1 MFRFGPPLGRRALLK
16 AGAVLATG
24 ALPRFAFARGGG
36 GSRRFVLVIL
46 RGALDGLGAVPA
58 FGDRAYASLRGALAF
73 DPNDAGLVD
82 LGRGFALA
90 PSLGPLGDWWRDG
103 SLIVVHAVATPY
115 RDRSHFA
122 GQDVL
127 ESGRGDPH
135 DAHDGWMNRLIALLD
150 DPGPHAAVSVGASV
164 PLVLRGDNEA
174 SSWMPGQDRSPSG
187 DLLDRIR
194 MMYRSDPHLYDRF
207 EAGLDITAFA
217 QGYDGAAQGATGDQV
232 ARIAEA
238 AGRLLAAA
246 DGPRI
251 AVLDLPGWDTH
262 FAQGDRLPKALDV
275 LAAALVALRRGLA
288 DAWADTAIAAATE
301 FGRTARPNGSGGTDH
316 GTASV
321 ALLAGGT
328 IAGGRVL
335 GDWPGLGRL
344 YQDRDLAPTTD
355 LRALLKGAL
364 IGHMGIPRGA
374 LERVVFPGS
383 DDVEPLPE
391 LMRASA

>member
-1 MFRFGPPLGRRALLK
+1 
-16 AGAVLATG
+16 
-24 ALPRFAFARGGG
+24 
-36 GSRRFVLVIL
+36 
-46 RGALDGLGAVPA
+46 VPA
-58 FGDRAYASLRGALAF
+58 IGDPAYASLRGALAF
-73 DPNDAGLVD
+73 DPGDPGLFD
-82 LGRGFALA
+82 LGRGFALS
-90 PSLGPLGDWWRDG
+90 PSLAPLGDWWREG
-103 SLIVVHAVATPY
+103 ALLLVHAVATPY
-115 RDRSHFA
+115 RERSHFA

-127 ESGRGDPH
+127 ESGRGDPA

-150 DPGPHAAVSVGASV
+150 DPGPHAAISVGASV

-174 SSWMPGQDRSPSG
+174 ASWMPGQDRSPSG

-207 EAGLDITAFA
+207 EAGLDVTAFA
-217 QGYDGAAQGATGDQV
+217 RTYDDPQDATGDQV
-232 ARIAEA
+232 SRIAEA

-262 FAQGDRLPKALDV
+262 FAQGTRLPKALDV
-275 LAAALVALRRGLA
+275 LAASLLALRRGLA
-288 DAWADTAIAAATE
+288 GAWADTAIAAATE

-321 ALLAGGT
+321 ALLAGGG

-364 IGHMGIPRGA
+364 VGHMGIARDA
-374 LERVVFPGS
+374 LERLVFPGS
-383 DDVEPLPE
+383 ADVAPLPE
-391 LMRASA
+391 LMRTGA

>member
-1 MFRFGPPLGRRALLK
+1 MFRFGAPVGRRRLLLGGAAAL
-16 AGAVLATG
+16 AAS
-24 ALPRFAFARGGG
+24 ALPRVAFARGGG

-58 FGDRAYASLRGALAF
+58 LGDPAYAALRGALAV
-73 DPNDAGLVD
+73 DPDHPDLVD

-90 PSLGPLGDWWRDG
+90 PPLAPLGGWWRDG
-103 SLIVVHAVATPY
+103 SLLLLHAVATPY

-127 ESGRGDPH
+127 ESGRGDPR
-135 DAHDGWMNRLIALLD
+135 DARDGWMNRLIALLD
-150 DPGPHAAVSVGASV
+150 DPGPHPAVSVGASV

-174 SSWMPGQDRSPSG
+174 ASWVPGQDRSPSG

-194 MMYRSDPHLYDRF
+194 MMYRSDAHLYDRF
-207 EAGLDITAFA
+207 EAGLDITRFA
-217 QGYDGAAQGATGDQV
+217 EAYDGPAGGGNPVAAL
-232 ARIAEA
+232 AEA
-238 AGRLLAAA
+238 AGRLLAAEE
-246 DGPRI
+246 GPRI

-262 FAQGDRLPKALDV
+262 FAQATRLPKALEV

-288 DAWADTAIAAATE
+288 EAWADTAIVAATE

-328 IAGGRVL
+328 VEGGRVL
-335 GDWPGLGRL
+335 GDWPGLDHL

-355 LRALLKGAL
+355 LRALLKGTL
-364 IGHMGIPRGA
+364 IGHMGIARDA
-374 LERVVFPGS
+374 LERLVFPGS
-383 DDVEPLPE
+383 MTVAPLPE
-391 LMRASA
+391 LMRAPA